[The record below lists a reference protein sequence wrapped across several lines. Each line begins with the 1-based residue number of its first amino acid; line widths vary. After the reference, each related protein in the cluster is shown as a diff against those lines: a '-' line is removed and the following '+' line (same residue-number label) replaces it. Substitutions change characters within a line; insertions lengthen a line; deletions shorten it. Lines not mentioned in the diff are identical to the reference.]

1 MKTRMIMAS
10 LVGGLCSCLV
20 PYARA
25 DEPSAAGK
33 IIDTAIQAQGGLEA
47 LAKAQKMTRKA
58 TGRMSFFGQDVPF
71 TEELT
76 LQLPDHS
83 RWTLEGVQ
91 EGQKVRFIAV
101 CRGDKAWRSVQ
112 GKATEA
118 TKDDLQVLQDELYVL
133 WIANL
138 TPLKTEKGFSFFTLP
153 DSKVNDREASTILV
167 SRQGRGDL
175 RLSFDKASGLLV
187 RIERKAKQTGFPVD
201 KEYLYTDYRTVD
213 GVKLPSKYVEQVN
226 GKKVVDVATM
236 SYQFLPRI
244 DDSVFE
250 KP

>member
-1 MKTRMIMAS
+1 M
-10 LVGGLCSCLV
+10 
-20 PYARA
+20 
-25 DEPSAAGK
+25 
-33 IIDTAIQAQGGLEA
+33 
-47 LAKAQKMTRKA
+47 
-58 TGRMSFFGQDVPF
+58 
-71 TEELT
+71 
-76 LQLPDHS
+76 
-83 RWTLEGVQ
+83 
-91 EGQKVRFIAV
+91 RFIAV